1 MPLTVR
7 LDTETQHALDEVTG
21 RLGESRSAVIRQA
34 IRLLRDRV
42 MAEEQGRTPYEL
54 GEELFGKYHSGHGR
68 LSEEKTAREHIVTTL
83 HDREVG
89 R

>member
-1 MPLTVR
+1 
-7 LDTETQHALDEVTG
+7 
-21 RLGESRSAVIRQA
+21 
-34 IRLLRDRV
+34 

-68 LSEEKTAREHIVTTL
+68 LSEERTAREHIVTTL